1 VLELGCA
8 AGWSLLAFGSTLPG
22 SEFVGIDLSE
32 AAIAQGQEWANRLG
46 ISNVHLRAGD
56 ATDIGEA
63 DGQFDYIFAHG
74 FLSWV
79 PEPCGCV
86 SSKSFATA
94 LRPTASPTSVTTLFP
109 AGTFEKWCAA

>member
-1 VLELGCA
+1 MAHPTTVYPPFLASAAHPDRMAVRAHLRGFSAPPPDRCRVLELGCA

-56 ATDIGEA
+56 ATDTGEA

-74 FLSWV
+74 FLS
-79 PEPCGCV
+79 
-86 SSKSFATA
+86 
-94 LRPTASPTSVTTLFP
+94 
-109 AGTFEKWCAA
+109 